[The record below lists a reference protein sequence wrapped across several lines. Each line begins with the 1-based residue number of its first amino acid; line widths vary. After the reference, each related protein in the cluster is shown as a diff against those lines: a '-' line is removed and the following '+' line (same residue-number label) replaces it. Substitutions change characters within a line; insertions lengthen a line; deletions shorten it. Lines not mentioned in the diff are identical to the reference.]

1 MVRFT
6 CLTLAVSAFI
16 GISGSAQTDGK
27 DSSKLQLIAGV
38 VKAVSASSLTL
49 DRAGNKPIV
58 IGVDSSTR
66 LIAGT
71 TTRVGDL
78 VYRPGRPRLAHFVNA
93 GDRVTVTY
101 RQSGSAMSAV
111 EVRVVRK

>member
-1 MVRFT
+1 MVRLMY
-6 CLTLAVSAFI
+6 LTLAVSAVI
-16 GISGSAQTDGK
+16 GISASAQTDGK
-27 DSSKLQLIAGV
+27 GSSKLQLIAGV
-38 VKAVSASSLTL
+38 VKTVSGSSLTL
-49 DRAGNKPIV
+49 DRGGDKPMV

-78 VYRPGRPRLAHFVNA
+78 VYRRGPRLAQFVKA
-93 GDRVTVTY
+93 GDQVTVTY

-111 EVRVVRK
+111 EVRVARK